1 MVGISLATIGRSI
14 KGSFSHSASVVVDLN
29 TTSFTFILNFVKIVY
44 LQDLQEIAAPSMVN
58 IYLLVVLTLVAFK
71 I

>member
-14 KGSFSHSASVVVDLN
+14 KGSFSHSALVVVDLN

>member
-1 MVGISLATIGRSI
+1 
-14 KGSFSHSASVVVDLN
+14 VVDLN

-58 IYLLVVLTLVAFK
+58 IYLLVVLILVAFK